1 MGNPLRSTLA
11 GLPSRLLQNPLLRR
25 VLRNSG
31 YLLSANTLQAVL
43 SFVQSV
49 LAARL
54 LGVEALGLLGAI
66 TQFASVINRFTSF
79 RMGELVVSYVGQFS
93 ARRQDEHA
101 AAVFKAAALAEM
113 ASSLL
118 AYAILL
124 GLAPLG
130 ARFFAQDPSL
140 VGLFR
145 LYGLSVLANLIAESS
160 AGLLHILN
168 RFRSIAFLTVGQ
180 SVLTL
185 LLIVA
190 AYVRADGLPAVL
202 LAYLLGKVAYAFGIS
217 AVAMVQA
224 GRHWGRDWW
233 KAPFMLLADRR
244 GELVRFSLSTNVTT
258 TLTLVTRDSE
268 MLWLSALSNPLQAG
282 YYKLALAIMNIVI
295 MPIDPL
301 IRTTYREVAREIG
314 GRRWENVRYLLR
326 SGSVL
331 SALWTIP
338 VVLGLILLG
347 PWVIS
352 TFWGESF
359 LPSYP
364 SVVVLLLGV
373 VAVNIFYWNRNVLLP
388 LGKPGFP
395 TGVYLVAA
403 VLRVAGMLAV
413 VPVMG
418 ALGMAL
424 LLSAF
429 YLGTVAVLVMK
440 TVREIQLAA
449 AQAPHAAGV

>member
-1 MGNPLRSTLA
+1 
-11 GLPSRLLQNPLLRR
+11 

-31 YLLSANTLQAVL
+31 YLLSANTLQAGL
-43 SFVQSV
+43 GFIQSV

-79 RMGELVVSYVGQFS
+79 RMGELVISYVGQFG
-93 ARRQDEHA
+93 ARRQDQHA
-101 AAVFKAAALAEM
+101 AAVFKASALAEM
-113 ASSLL
+113 TSSLL
-118 AYAILL
+118 AYGILL

-130 ARFFAQDPSL
+130 ARFFAKDPSL

-160 AGLLHILN
+160 AGLLQILN
-168 RFRSIAFLTVGQ
+168 RFRALAAFTVGQ

-190 AYVRADGLPAVL
+190 AYVRSGGLAEVL
-202 LAYLLGKVAYAFGIS
+202 MAYLIGKVAYAVGIS
-217 AVAMVQA
+217 AVAMVEA
-224 GRHWGRDWW
+224 GRHWGRQWW
-233 KAPFMLLADRR
+233 KAPLQLLQDRR
-244 GELVRFSLSTNVTT
+244 AELVRFSLSTNVTT

-268 MLWLSALSNPLQAG
+268 MLWLSALSSPLQAG
-282 YYKLALAIMNIVI
+282 YYKIALAIMNIVI

-301 IRTTYREVAREIG
+301 IRTTYREIAREIG
-314 GRRWENVRYLLR
+314 GRHWDNVRYLLR

-338 VVLGLILLG
+338 VVGGLILFG
-347 PWVIS
+347 PWLIV
-352 TFWGESF
+352 TFWGEVY

-364 SVVVLLLGV
+364 SVVVLLVGV
-373 VAVNIFYWNRNVLLP
+373 LAVNIFYWNRNVLLP

-395 TGVYLVAA
+395 TGVYLVGAI
-403 VLRVAGMLAV
+403 LRVAGMLV
-413 VPVMG
+413 LVPALG

-429 YLGTVAVLVMK
+429 YLGTVSVLVTK

-449 AQAPHAAGV
+449 AS